1 MNTIWSV
8 ETEANSYQDDLFT
21 GTRQECVDYC
31 ANHDLASI
39 DYMSLLF
46 WLHSGVKMCE
56 IYLDEDMCCTG
67 VKREM
72 TSGEDYPL

>member
-1 MNTIWSV
+1 MDTIWSV

-21 GTRQECVDYC
+21 GSRQECIDYC
-31 ANHDLASI
+31 VKHDLASI

-46 WLHSGVKMCE
+46 WLHAGVKICE
-56 IYLDEDMCCTG
+56 IYVDDDMCCTG
-67 VKREM
+67 IKREM

>member
-1 MNTIWSV
+1 MDTIWSV
-8 ETEANSYQDDLFT
+8 ETEANSYNDDLFT

-31 ANHDLASI
+31 VTHSLASI

-46 WLHSGVKMCE
+46 WLHAGVKICE
-56 IYLDEDMCCTG
+56 IYIDDDMCCTG